1 MVAKRDRAVGVEQG
15 VSALAKT
22 LRPPCESHSV
32 LIAKL
37 HEVSSDRPSVGG
49 GRRAMESGV
58 KQAGPRRCFAP
69 GGSGCAYSAS
79 GGLWSRE
86 GMARARPAAE
96 GMA

>member
-1 MVAKRDRAVGVEQG
+1 
-15 VSALAKT
+15 
-22 LRPPCESHSV
+22 
-32 LIAKL
+32 
-37 HEVSSDRPSVGG
+37 
-49 GRRAMESGV
+49 MESGV
-58 KQAGPRRCFAP
+58 KQAGPRRYFAP